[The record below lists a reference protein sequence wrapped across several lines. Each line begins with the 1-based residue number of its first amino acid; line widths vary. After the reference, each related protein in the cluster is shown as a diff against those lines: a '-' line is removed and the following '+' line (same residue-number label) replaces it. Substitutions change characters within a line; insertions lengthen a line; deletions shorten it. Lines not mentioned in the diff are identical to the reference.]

1 MVVVITASR
10 MISGFEAKLRDFMI
24 PIPFGLL
31 SQLHGSI
38 WACGAFLADAA
49 GKKVICCPNHTVDRP
64 HPPMAPVAF
73 YKDEDSEDNQLTCS
87 K

>member
-10 MISGFEAKLRDFMI
+10 MISGFEANLSEFMI
-24 PIPFGLL
+24 LIPFWLL

-38 WACGAFLADAA
+38 GACGAFVADAA
-49 GKKVICCPNHTVDRP
+49 GKTVICCPNHTVDRP

-73 YKDEDSEDNQLTCS
+73 YKDEDTEDNQLTCS

>member
-1 MVVVITASR
+1 MV
-10 MISGFEAKLRDFMI
+10 
-24 PIPFGLL
+24 
-31 SQLHGSI
+31 
-38 WACGAFLADAA
+38 ADAA

-73 YKDEDSEDNQLTCS
+73 FKDEDAEDNQLTCS